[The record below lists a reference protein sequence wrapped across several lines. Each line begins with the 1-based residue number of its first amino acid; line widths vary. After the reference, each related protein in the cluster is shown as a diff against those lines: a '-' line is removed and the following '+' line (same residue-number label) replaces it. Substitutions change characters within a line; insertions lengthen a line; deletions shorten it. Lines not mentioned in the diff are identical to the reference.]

1 MNNKDK
7 LHLEKLLNSE
17 DEKQV
22 AETLLYIVYNV
33 KDISWS
39 EEVFMR
45 MANNFNGDICGL
57 ALTCIGH
64 LARINGKIDKGK
76 VIPFLKEKMENSNE
90 VISSRAEDAL
100 DDINV
105 FT

>member
-1 MNNKDK
+1 MKSKDK
-7 LHLEKLLNSE
+7 LHLEELLNSE

-22 AETLLYIVYNV
+22 VETLLYIAYHI
-33 KDISWS
+33 KDISWA
-39 EEVFMR
+39 ETIFMK
-45 MANNFNGDICGL
+45 MAQNSNDDICGL

-64 LARINGKIDKGK
+64 LARINGKIDKEK
-76 VIPFLKEKMENSNE
+76 IIPFLKEKIENSNE

-100 DDINV
+100 DDINA

>member
-1 MNNKDK
+1 VNNKDK

-22 AETLLYIVYNV
+22 AETLLYIAYNV

-45 MANNFNGDICGL
+45 MANNSNGDICGL

>member
-1 MNNKDK
+1 MDSKDK
-7 LHLEKLLNSE
+7 LRLEELLNSH

-22 AETLLYIVYNV
+22 SEALLYIAYNV

-39 EEVFMR
+39 EAIFIR
-45 MANNFNGDICGL
+45 MANNPNDNISGL

-64 LARINGKIDKGK
+64 LARINGNIDKG
-76 VIPFLKEKMENSNE
+76 VVVPFLKEKMKNSNE

-100 DDINV
+100 DDIDM